1 MKQFFLAVAMLAFSS
16 TAVFAQSE
24 SAAKLVPSDATL
36 QAQKTEMLALTDK
49 IEKSVKAK
57 KTDQVEA
64 DAYKALN
71 MMKRHVADTRYM
83 AEAKGGA
90 EGKVI
95 MNRMLML
102 EGRVASYMNIIKDVK
117 KNGAE
122 LVSQAR
128 TFANDY

>member
-1 MKQFFLAVAMLAFSS
+1 MKQFIIAVAMLAFSG

-24 SAAKLVPSDATL
+24 NAAKLVPSDATL
-36 QAQKTEMLALTDK
+36 KAQKTEMLTLTNK
-49 IEKSVKAK
+49 LENEVKAK

-64 DAYKALN
+64 SSYKLLN
-71 MMKRHVADTRYM
+71 MMRNHVADTRYM
-83 AEAKGGA
+83 AEAKGGP

-95 MNRMLML
+95 MKRMLML
-102 EGRVASYMNIIKDVK
+102 EQRVAAYMNIRQDAM
-117 KNGAE
+117 KNGNE